1 MKFYF
6 KKISFRSKLELIL
19 TKASLSHRRESLW
32 ERLIASRSDN
42 PIAARQEVTS
52 ININEFQA
60 LLDSCIGDEI
70 MELNNVVELLQRVFP
85 NKEQSDRLCRFL
97 RSKYGSQFHMLN
109 SSTVNYLVR
118 NESYIFAYLNLILFF
133 RSYFNVKHHNN
144 VMHLL
149 F

>member
-60 LLDSCIGDEI
+60 LLDSCI
-70 MELNNVVELLQRVFP
+70 
-85 NKEQSDRLCRFL
+85 
-97 RSKYGSQFHMLN
+97 
-109 SSTVNYLVR
+109 
-118 NESYIFAYLNLILFF
+118 
-133 RSYFNVKHHNN
+133 
-144 VMHLL
+144 VMK
-149 F
+149 